1 MGQPVIDTLK
11 LSDAL
16 RETGM
21 EREQAEGLGRSLGSE
36 LGAHVAVRSDLEAGF
51 QGVRSDL
58 RAEIQ
63 QVRTDLEAKIEKVRT
78 DLDAKIDRV
87 HAELSG
93 QIEALRAEMRGL
105 NSRLTLLMTG
115 FALLFSA
122 LTVASGMRLFARAAP
137 PAVQPAV
144 VAPASPPTGQAVSPT
159 SAQR

>member
-21 EREQAEGLGRSLGSE
+21 EREQAEGLARSLGTQ
-36 LGAHVAVRSDLEAGF
+36 LGAHVAVQSDLEAGF

-63 QVRTDLEAKIEKVRT
+63 QVR
-78 DLDAKIDRV
+78 
-87 HAELSG
+87 AELGSRVD
-93 QIEALRAEMRGL
+93 ALRGEMRGL

-115 FALLFSA
+115 FAFLFSA
-122 LTVASGMRLFARAAP
+122 LTVASGMGLFARAAP
-137 PAVQPAV
+137 PAGQTAIV
-144 VAPASPPTGQAVSPT
+144 VPASPAAGQAVSQT